1 VLPAG
6 DEFTIFYLHFNL
18 NEMSCDEKKRVI
30 EKALYAIDMT
40 SREVVLYDVTYEK
53 FMRYLINS
61 TSLQGR
67 RTMRNANFTRLIF
80 VKNVTCLWS
89 GRNPSKNKL
98 ACATILGGKAS
109 FEHRESGE
117 ADSKIKSR

>member
-1 VLPAG
+1 
-6 DEFTIFYLHFNL
+6 
-18 NEMSCDEKKRVI
+18 MSCDEKKRMI

-109 FEHRESGE
+109 FEHRK
-117 ADSKIKSR
+117 AVKPIAK